1 MPGMILDATFLLDQ
15 VRDPG
20 RGPQSGCIAQRLW
33 TPLQR
38 SRNALQLWGPESG
51 LAARP
56 PQTAVSLA
64 LQLPGPA
71 AHRLPV
77 HAHLAGHFRW
87 AQALGQQPRRP
98 PAPSFQGDKVSSYS
112 GWISHAKRLA
122 QMPEHVTI
130 LCETQ

>member
-1 MPGMILDATFLLDQ
+1 MPRMILDATFLLNE
-15 VRDPG
+15 VRNPG
-20 RGPQSGCIAQRLW
+20 RGPQSGCIAQRLG

-38 SRNALQLWGPESG
+38 SPKAPQLWGPESG

-56 PQTAVSLA
+56 LQTAVSLA
-64 LQLPGPA
+64 LPLPGPA

-98 PAPSFQGDKVSSYS
+98 PAPPFQSDKVSSHS
-112 GWISHAKRLA
+112 GWISHAERLA
-122 QMPEHVTI
+122 QMLTDVTI
-130 LCETQ
+130 LCDTQ